1 MRGADQA
8 VRGAGRGT
16 GEQARPPGRQH
27 RLPVLVIELASEV
40 RIPVTEAVDPAEVEA
55 PVLGCHGVAGLR
67 GRSELGPVVLDPALD
82 SIAAT
87 EPDHGVG
94 RHRPMV
100 GEEPGEL
107 GPGSPQPIEG
117 HEHHVAAMLRDAA
130 CSYVPPL
137 EQACADDD
145 RHHGIADDEPEGDAL

>member
-1 MRGADQA
+1 MGAVDEVAHGVRCADQA

-16 GEQARPPGRQH
+16 GEQAGPPGRQH

-40 RIPVTEAVDPAEVEA
+40 RIPVTEAVDPAEVEV
-55 PVLGCHGVAGLR
+55 PVLGCHGVAGSR

-94 RHRPMV
+94 RHRPVV

-107 GPGSPQPIEG
+107 GPGAPEAIEG
-117 HEHHVAAMLRDAA
+117 RRASCRCDVA
-130 CSYVPPL
+130 
-137 EQACADDD
+137 
-145 RHHGIADDEPEGDAL
+145 